1 MSEVRTRILVVSGA
15 FPSSTDPS
23 RGLFVHQRVR
33 ALSKIPGIDVRVIAP
48 TPWAPPIESV
58 PKWRAYSKMPRSEV
72 FRELAIERPRY
83 FLPPKVGGYFHPKFM
98 YPALLKSA
106 RKLHQEFPFDLID
119 AHFVYATGV
128 AATKVAK
135 TLGVPICLTG
145 RGEDMIRFPSMPFKG
160 KSIRWALSNADAF
173 VGVSDQISQAMVT
186 HGAKPERVTTIANG
200 VDIEQFVPQSQIE
213 CRKSLGL
220 PTDRKI
226 LITVGDRLELKGFH
240 IIVEALPE
248 ILKTHPDAMYV
259 CVGGPGRHGRDY
271 TNEIQSRI
279 DRLGLGDRVLLAG
292 PRDHSELV
300 RWYNAA
306 DLYVLASSREGSP
319 NVLLES
325 LACGLP
331 AVATRVGGAPDELES
346 TGFGMVMSERT
357 PQAAAKTISAGLTK
371 NWDRSE
377 IRRGMTGR
385 SWGHIA
391 EAVFLHLSQLLP
403 GLKPIA
409 ESVPVVESI

>member
-1 MSEVRTRILVVSGA
+1 MSEVKTRILVVSGA
-15 FPSSTDPS
+15 FPSSADPS

-33 ALSKIPGIDVRVIAP
+33 ALSEIPGIDVRVIAP

-58 PKWRAYSKMPRSEV
+58 PKWRNYSKLPRSEV
-72 FRELAIERPRY
+72 FRALAIERPRY

-106 RKLHQEFPFDLID
+106 RKLHQQFPFDLID

-135 TLGVPICLTG
+135 KLGVPICLTG
-145 RGEDMIRFPSMPFKG
+145 RGEDMMRFPSMPFKG
-160 KSIRWALSNADAF
+160 KSIRWALNNADAF
-173 VGVSDQISQAMVT
+173 VGVSEQISKAMVT
-186 HGAKPERVTTIANG
+186 HGATPGRVTTIANG
-200 VDIEQFVPQSQIE
+200 VDIEQFVAQSQIE

-220 PTDRKI
+220 PVDRKI

-248 ILKTHPDAMYV
+248 ILKTHPDTMYV

-279 DRLGLGDRVLLAG
+279 ARLGLGDRVLLAG

-319 NVLLES
+319 NALLES

-331 AVATRVGGAPDELES
+331 VVATRVGGAPDELEP
-346 TGFGMVMSERT
+346 TGFGMVMSERA
-357 PQAAAKTISAGLTK
+357 PQAAAKTISEGLTK

-377 IRRGMTGR
+377 IRRGMSGR
-385 SWGHIA
+385 SWSHTA
-391 EAVFLHLSQLLP
+391 EAVFLHLSQLLSGHKP
-403 GLKPIA
+403 VAKPI
-409 ESVPVVESI
+409 